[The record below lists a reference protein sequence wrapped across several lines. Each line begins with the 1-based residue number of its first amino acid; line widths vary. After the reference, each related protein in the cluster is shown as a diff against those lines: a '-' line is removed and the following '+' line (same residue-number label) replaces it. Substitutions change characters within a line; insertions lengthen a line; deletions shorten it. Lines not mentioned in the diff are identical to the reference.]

1 MPAKNRTPKDAVNP
15 RPLHERI
22 ATDLRR
28 AIMDGNLKPGDSLPS
43 TEQLKTHFT
52 ASNASVQKA
61 VSMLKAEGLV
71 EGRSGKAVIALENR
85 RQTMTPAAYSK
96 PAEPGKPYRWLTE
109 AEKNGL
115 RPTIQI
121 IDVAEVRPPPAVAA
135 AFGVEESSAVVL
147 RKRLLSLDGEPCE
160 LVHSYYPIDL
170 ARGTALAGRAK
181 IKGGS
186 PSLLAELGYPPLHT
200 VDHVTAEEATNE
212 EYEAL
217 RLPLQIA
224 VLRTFRVIH
233 SRDDKVIEVTTM
245 AKAGHLYALRYDF

>member
-1 MPAKNRTPKDAVNP
+1 
-15 RPLHERI
+15 
-22 ATDLRR
+22 
-28 AIMDGNLKPGDSLPS
+28 
-43 TEQLKTHFT
+43 
-52 ASNASVQKA
+52 
-61 VSMLKAEGLV
+61 MLKAEGLV